1 MKKQI
6 PNIITAARIALSAAL
21 IFTENFSA
29 LFYVLYFVCGM
40 SDMADGFL
48 AKKLD
53 AESPFGSK
61 LDSLADFIF
70 VAVCAVKLWGYIA
83 ENRFIAAAFA
93 VIAAV
98 KLTLSIIF
106 NGRNTHTA
114 ANKAAGFFL
123 FVSVPF
129 ISALPVRAAMCAV
142 AAYAAADELYHAF
155 NP

>member
-70 VAVCAVKLWGYIA
+70 VAVTRCGLLLHQSLNASVGCINAL
-83 ENRFIAAAFA
+83 
-93 VIAAV
+93 
-98 KLTLSIIF
+98 
-106 NGRNTHTA
+106 NTV
-114 ANKAAGFFL
+114 GSL
-123 FVSVPF
+123 
-129 ISALPVRAAMCAV
+129 C
-142 AAYAAADELYHAF
+142 
-155 NP
+155 